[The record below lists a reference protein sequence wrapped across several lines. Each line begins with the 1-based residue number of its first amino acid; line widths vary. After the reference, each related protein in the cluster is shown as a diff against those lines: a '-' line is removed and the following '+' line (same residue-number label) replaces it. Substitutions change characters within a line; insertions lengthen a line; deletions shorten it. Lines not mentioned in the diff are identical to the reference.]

1 MNIKSRLT
9 LLFTLLVG
17 SIMALFCL
25 SIYFFY
31 DQYLER
37 QFFSFLNERGQ
48 AIAQLVE
55 ASNHISEAEIAKIE
69 KENNNILLDE
79 EITIYDGGNVVIFN
93 SGKDKFLLSQL
104 TLDEARAGKEIRTKR
119 DDNEVLITRH
129 ILQDH
134 RKPWVV
140 VANAKDHIGMN
151 DLERLREI
159 LVVGWLF
166 SLILVGVAGWQ
177 FANDAIKP
185 VADIIAQVNNISAG
199 NLHEKVSV
207 GREKDELALLAQT
220 FNLMLSR
227 LETAFVA
234 QKNFVSHASHELR
247 TPLALMMTEVEVTLM
262 KERSLGH
269 YQDALK
275 GILEEVKEMNEL
287 VNRLLELARTDEQ
300 AFKGTF
306 SNIRVDEVLWQA
318 HASVLQKHPDYTVH
332 IAYGNIPDDEK
343 HLKRFGDES
352 LLRTAFVN
360 LMDNACKYSDN
371 KTVDIFLEIEKGEIN
386 IAFKDSGVGIAAD
399 DLPYIFDT
407 FYRSATTLNKAG
419 YGIGLALTKR
429 ILSMQGATIDVESRQ
444 GVGSTFLIRFRPF

>member
-1 MNIKSRLT
+1 M
-9 LLFTLLVG
+9 LFTMLVG

-31 DQYLER
+31 DQYRER
-37 QFFSFLNERGQ
+37 QFFTFLNERGQ

-55 ASNHISEAEIAKIE
+55 ASNHISKSEIAKIE
-69 KENNNILLDE
+69 KENNTVLLDE
-79 EITIYDGGNVVIFN
+79 EITIYDGSDSVIFN
-93 SGKDKFLLSQL
+93 SGKVKFVLSKQML
-104 TLDEARAGKEIRTKR
+104 KEARGGREIMTKHESK
-119 DDNEVLITRH
+119 EVLVSRH

-134 RKPWVV
+134 RKVWVV
-140 VANAKDHIGMN
+140 VTNAKDRLGIN
-151 DLERLREI
+151 QLQRLREI

-166 SLILVGVAGWQ
+166 SLMLVGVAGWQ

-185 VADIIAQVNNISAG
+185 VSDIIAQVNNISAG

-247 TPLALMMTEVEVTLM
+247 TPLALMMSEVEVTLM
-262 KERSLGH
+262 KERSPAY
-269 YQDALK
+269 YQDALT
-275 GILEEVKEMNEL
+275 GILGEVKEMNEL
-287 VNRLLELARTDEQ
+287 VNRLLELARTEEQ

-306 SNIRVDEVLWQA
+306 SKIRIDEVLWQA
-318 HASVLQKHPDYTVH
+318 QAFVTQKNPGYKVH
-332 IAYGNIPDDEK
+332 INYGKIPDDDK
-343 HLKRFGDES
+343 YLKRFGDES

-360 LMDNACKYSDN
+360 LMDNACKYSEN
-371 KTVDIFLEIEKGEIN
+371 KTVNVFLDIERTVIK
-386 IAFKDSGVGIAAD
+386 IAFKDSGMGIAPA

-407 FYRSATTLNKAG
+407 FYRSATTMNKAG

-429 ILSMQGATIDVESRQ
+429 IISMQGATVEVESKI
-444 GVGSTFLIRFRPF
+444 GVGSTFLVKFLPF